1 MSTEVPERV
10 DEVGGADE
18 VRAAEAPTTSRAGPS
33 EIDARWLG
41 AAIGAATG
49 PAVGFGQAWGRT
61 GDGRAWV
68 WVLAVLVLAFL
79 GAVTLPVFVRKGP
92 GASGHETHEVG
103 PGFGALFGFAVGLVG
118 GAFVAFPMGSAIGAL
133 GGLVAGAG
141 AVFGA
146 RVLRSRAVGP
156 EVAAGLGSVVGAAL
170 ALGVLAIWM

>member
-1 MSTEVPERV
+1 VSLETPDPVSAEVP
-10 DEVGGADE
+10 
-18 VRAAEAPTTSRAGPS
+18 PSSRTGI
-33 EIDARWLG
+33 EARWLG

-68 WVLAVLVLAFL
+68 WVFAVLVLAFL
-79 GAVTLPVFVRKGP
+79 GAVTLPVFVRKGA
-92 GASGHETHEVG
+92 GASGEDHEVG
-103 PGFGALFGFAVGLVG
+103 PGFGALFGFTVGLVG

-146 RVLRSRAVGP
+146 RMLSRRAVGA
-156 EVAAGLGSVVGAAL
+156 EVAAGLGSVLGAAL